1 MNFLPPVRFSGLWLH
16 VEFRK
21 LWSGQASSLL
31 GTQFVNLILTLTAA
45 VVLGASPI
53 QMVVVTAMTGA
64 PAFLG
69 IFIGAWVDRTRRLP
83 ILIGSDLWR
92 AALLAVI
99 PVSYY
104 LDALSIWIIY
114 IVAFGLGLFT
124 MAFSIGY
131 RSFLPTVVAKSE
143 LVEANSKLELA
154 GSGTSAL
161 GPAAAGALVQAANA
175 PFALIFGVFN
185 YVISALLFRW
195 IKVTEHAPKDA
206 PGNSTGN
213 DAANGTGNTG
223 GIAEGIRFFKGNSV
237 LIAIADSQAT
247 LVLFSAGFMSIGL
260 LYKVRDLEITPW
272 LLGGILSAGSIGSL
286 FGAIL
291 ATKITRRIGIG
302 KAMVGGLLVIS
313 ATELTLPIVAGPV
326 LLIAMVL
333 VLALIVGDA
342 GNVIYS
348 ITQIS
353 IRRATTP
360 DNFQGRVSSIF
371 ATLVRLGWPVGGLLS
386 GFLAESFGLRIALFI
401 GAAGTASAALWLL
414 YGGLWKVSSLEAESD
429 TAPIVE

>member
-1 MNFLPPVRFSGLWLH
+1 MKILNRARFSGLWLH
-16 VEFRK
+16 AEFRK

-31 GTQFVNLILTLTAA
+31 GTQFVNMALPLTAA
-45 VVLGASPI
+45 IVLKASPI
-53 QMVVVTAMTGA
+53 QMGVVTAMTGA

-69 IFIGAWVDRTRRLP
+69 IFIGAWIDRRSRLP
-83 ILIGSDLWR
+83 ILIGSDLGR

-99 PVSYY
+99 PISYF
-104 LDALSIWIIY
+104 LDILSIWLIY

-131 RSFLPTVVAKSE
+131 RAFLPTVVAKSE

-154 GSGTSAL
+154 GSGASAV
-161 GPAAAGALVQAANA
+161 GPAVAGALVQAANA
-175 PFALIFGVFN
+175 PLALTFGVFN

-195 IKVTEHAPKDA
+195 IRVTEQAPRDT
-206 PGNSTGN
+206 PVN
-213 DAANGTGNTG
+213 DTRNAGGVAA
-223 GIAEGIRFFKGNSV
+223 GIRFFRRNSTLV
-237 LIAIADSQAT
+237 AIAGSQTT

-286 FGAIL
+286 FGAIV

-302 KAMVGGLLVIS
+302 KAMVGGLLIIS
-313 ATELTLPIVAGPV
+313 ATELVLPIVGGSV
-326 LLIAMVL
+326 LFIAIVL
-333 VLALIVGDA
+333 VVAIVVGDA

-353 IRRATTP
+353 IRQAATP

-386 GFLAESFGLRIALFI
+386 GFLAELFGLRIALFI
-401 GAAGTASAALWLL
+401 GAAGTGSATLWLI
-414 YGGLWKVSSLEAESD
+414 YGGLWKVSSLEADSE
-429 TAPIVE
+429 TASPVD